1 MQLQKLKVGNMHV
14 QVTVRPDGLETTVI
28 TTPLGNKMH
37 VYHNVR
43 KFPLGRVLKNG
54 IVSPNQASD
63 FAWSRK
69 YIDEYFRLL
78 YPSIPPHFNVAG
90 VTFEGRQNFIKN
102 LNKDS
107 VFFLVPEPD
116 NEYDP
121 NAVKVIADCECIG
134 YVPRDLA
141 PTVAWLLKHNRLQ
154 VSPNGT
160 VHGGFAEG
168 ISFGVKVELK
178 ILSK

>member
-1 MQLQKLKVGNMHV
+1 MQLQKLKVGNMDV

-43 KFPLGRVLKNG
+43 RFKVGRVLKNG
-54 IVSPNQASD
+54 IKSPNQSSD
-63 FAWSRK
+63 FAWARK

-78 YPSIPPHFNVAG
+78 YPAIPKSFNVAG
-90 VTFEGRQNFIKN
+90 VTFEGRQDLIRQ
-102 LNKDS
+102 LNQDS
-107 VFFLVPEPD
+107 VYFLVPEPD

-121 NAVKVIADCECIG
+121 NAVQVIADCQCIG
-134 YVPRDLA
+134 YVPRELA
-141 PTVAWLLKHNRLQ
+141 PIVAWLLQNKRLQ
-154 VSPNGT
+154 QSPSAS
-160 VHGGFAEG
+160 VHGGFGEG

-178 ILSK
+178 LLSK